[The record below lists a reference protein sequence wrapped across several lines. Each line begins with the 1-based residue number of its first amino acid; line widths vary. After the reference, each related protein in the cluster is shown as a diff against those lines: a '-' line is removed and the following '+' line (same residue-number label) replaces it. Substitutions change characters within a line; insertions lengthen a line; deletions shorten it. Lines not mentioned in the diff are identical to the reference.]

1 MRKIRLIL
9 ELPAWGKLI
18 FLETLWYSL
27 YAAFL
32 LNGQKD
38 YRKVNAVLQKS
49 LPGKERDMLHDAQQ
63 ELQIVRMVSSAV
75 QTIAKHT
82 PWRNVCYHQAI
93 QAKLLLHKR
102 GIPCVIRIGFKKND
116 QGKIEGHAWTK
127 AGDRIITGFCR
138 EEDYSVLKSFE

>member
-9 ELPAWGKLI
+9 ALPAWGKLI
-18 FLETLWYSL
+18 FLETVCYSL

-38 YRKVNAVLQKS
+38 YRKIDAVLQKS
-49 LPGKERDMLHDAQQ
+49 LPGKDPEKSRDGQQ
-63 ELQIVRMVSSAV
+63 EMKIIRMVGSAI
-75 QTIAKHT
+75 QTVAKYT
-82 PWRNVCYHQAI
+82 PWRNVCYHQVI
-93 QAKLLLHKR
+93 QAKLMLHKR

-127 AGDRIITGFCR
+127 SGDRIITGFCR
-138 EEDYSVLKSFE
+138 EEDYTILTEF